1 MKNNFNTLSKYIFS
15 ESVNIEYRKETINGL
30 FRSILEPVISNQ
42 KFESCILFKLDEIDD
57 KSSILKRL
65 SFSGAKLYSFCD
77 VLNQFQ
83 LENIRIDDIWGDTQ
97 FVVVLGQRYS
107 AVLLWNTK
115 IVEQPES
122 ASVCILF
129 NSKIISDIA
138 KTISDNSKVDLKEH
152 IQKYVSER
160 RENLLMNRAIQ
171 NITNI
176 LNEKNNEI
184 IFSENE
190 KKHFVPV
197 DDTLKTAEIVADKA
211 KFIAHEIKN
220 NLSIINL
227 YSKITE
233 KRMKDVTADVEILES
248 INNSL
253 KNIVNASEN
262 VSSLIGDLRCL
273 STPYIQEISL
283 RSLILNTVSMCQ
295 EKADKAGVSINVV
308 NFDDCIISSDKTKL
322 QCAITNLIFNAIE
335 ACSHSCEVC
344 VDCFVEP
351 KEVRILVKNNGEKIP
366 QDIQNKIFQS
376 DFTTKEKGNGLGLAI
391 CRQQIQMLGG
401 NINLVH
407 SNDVETLF
415 EIVLSV

>member
-107 AVLLWNTK
+107 AALLWNTK

-176 LNEKNNEI
+176 LNEKN
-184 IFSENE
+184 
-190 KKHFVPV
+190 KGG
-197 DDTLKTAEIVADKA
+197 
-211 KFIAHEIKN
+211 
-220 NLSIINL
+220 
-227 YSKITE
+227 
-233 KRMKDVTADVEILES
+233 
-248 INNSL
+248 
-253 KNIVNASEN
+253 
-262 VSSLIGDLRCL
+262 LIHL
-273 STPYIQEISL
+273 
-283 RSLILNTVSMCQ
+283 
-295 EKADKAGVSINVV
+295 
-308 NFDDCIISSDKTKL
+308 
-322 QCAITNLIFNAIE
+322 
-335 ACSHSCEVC
+335 
-344 VDCFVEP
+344 
-351 KEVRILVKNNGEKIP
+351 
-366 QDIQNKIFQS
+366 KIFIIP
-376 DFTTKEKGNGLGLAI
+376 TRL
-391 CRQQIQMLGG
+391 
-401 NINLVH
+401 
-407 SNDVETLF
+407 
-415 EIVLSV
+415 